1 MSDFNFIQKPNRS
14 KHLCCPV
21 KPLKKNIYNPEL
33 ISKFPCRVKMSMQ
46 IVSSVGSSNH
56 NQCFT
61 IANQTLNAYGKWA
74 GCPGGSGPGY
84 SSTMRYKPNEN
95 GSGLGPNVG
104 AIQGGP
110 ATTSR
115 NG

>member
-1 MSDFNFIQKPNRS
+1 MSDFNFIQKPNRL
-14 KHLCCPV
+14 KHLCCPE
-21 KPLKKNIYNPEL
+21 KPLKKNIYNPL
-33 ISKFPCRVKMSMQ
+33 LVSKFPCRIKMSMQ
-46 IVSSVGSSNH
+46 IVASVGSNNH

-61 IANQTLNAYGKWA
+61 VANQTLNAYGKWA

-84 SSTMRYKPNEN
+84 SSTMRYVPNEN

>member
-1 MSDFNFIQKPNRS
+1 MSEPYFK
-14 KHLCCPV
+14 LVCCPKKPV
-21 KPLKKNIYNPEL
+21 KNNIYNPL
-33 ISKFPCRVKMSMQ
+33 VLSKFPCRIKMTRQ
-46 IVSSVGSSNH
+46 ILASVGSSNH

-61 IANQTLNAYGKWA
+61 IANEKLNAYGKWA

-84 SSTMRYKPNEN
+84 SSTMRYRAGEN

-104 AIQGGP
+104 GILGGP